1 MVLQI
6 NLDDKEK
13 LNLIGKALA
22 SDVRIDILRLL
33 SERSFNV
40 NEIAEKLDIP
50 ASSAAMHVRALEEA
64 GLIKC
69 DLVPA
74 SRGSM
79 KLCSKA
85 VNGIEIVTESAIGA
99 DSVEVINMPI
109 GAFVDY
115 SVNPTCGLAG
125 DKGSIGRE
133 DEPGSFYHQDR
144 MGARLLWFGGEGFV
158 EYRFPNYSFKNT
170 DAKRVEISMEL
181 CSEDHEFNLNFPSD
195 ITLWLNGKAVGT
207 WTCPSDFGGRRGM
220 WNPGWWPDKNTQYGK
235 LKTWSVREDGSYLDG
250 EKVSTVKLED
260 LGITEENFLSV
271 RIGVAPNAVHK
282 GGMNL
287 FGEGFGD
294 YAQGIRMAIYKK
306 QKPAEELKGEDQ

>member
-13 LNLIGKALA
+13 LNLIGKALS

-33 SERSFNV
+33 TEKSFNV
-40 NEIAEKLDIP
+40 NDIAEKLDIP
-50 ASSAAMHVRALEEA
+50 ASSAAMHVRALEDA
-64 GLIKC
+64 GLIRC

-74 SRGSM
+74 VRGSM

-85 VNGIEIVTESAIGA
+85 VNGVEIITESAIGA
-99 DSVEVINMPI
+99 DSVEVINMPV

-115 SVNPTCGLAG
+115 SVKPTCGIAG
-125 DKGSIGRE
+125 DKGPIGQE

-144 MGARLLWFGGEGFV
+144 GNAKLLWFGGDGFV
-158 EYRFPNYSFKNT
+158 EYRFPNYSFKEKE
-170 DAKRVEISMEL
+170 AKRLEFSMEV
-181 CSEDHEFNLNFPSD
+181 CSEDHEFNMDYPSD
-195 ITLWLNGKAVGT
+195 ITLWVNGKSVGT

-220 WNPGWWPDKNTQYGK
+220 WNPGWWPDKNSQYGV
-235 LKTWSVREDGSYLDG
+235 LKTWSVREDGCFLDG
-250 EKVSTVKLED
+250 EKVSDLKLGD
-260 LGITEENFLSV
+260 LNIYKENFVSV
-271 RIGVAPNAVHK
+271 KIGVSEGAKHK
-282 GGMNL
+282 GGLNL

-306 QKPAEELKGEDQ
+306 HDK

>member
-13 LNLIGKALA
+13 LNLIGKALS

-33 SERSFNV
+33 TEKSFNV
-40 NEIAEKLDIP
+40 NDIAEKLDIP
-50 ASSAAMHVRALEEA
+50 ASSAAMHVRALEDA
-64 GLIKC
+64 GLIRC

-74 SRGSM
+74 VRGSM

-85 VNGIEIVTESAIGA
+85 VNGVEIITESAIGA
-99 DSVEVINMPI
+99 DSVEVINMPV

-115 SVNPTCGLAG
+115 SVKPTCGIAG
-125 DKGSIGRE
+125 DKGPIGQE

-144 MGARLLWFGGEGFV
+144 GNAKLLWFGGDGFV
-158 EYRFPNYSFKNT
+158 EYRFPNYSFKEKE
-170 DAKRVEISMEL
+170 AKRLEFSMEV
-181 CSEDHEFNLNFPSD
+181 CSEDHEFNMDYPSD
-195 ITLWLNGKAVGT
+195 ITLWVNGKSVGT

-220 WNPGWWPDKNTQYGK
+220 WNPGWWPDKNSQYGV
-235 LKTWSVREDGSYLDG
+235 LKTWSVREDGCFLDG
-250 EKVSTVKLED
+250 EKVSDLKLGD
-260 LGITEENFLSV
+260 LNIYKENFVSV
-271 RIGVAPNAVHK
+271 KIGVSESAKHK
-282 GGMNL
+282 GGLNL

-306 QKPAEELKGEDQ
+306 HDK

>member
-13 LNLIGKALA
+13 LNLIGKALS

-33 SERSFNV
+33 SEKSFNV
-40 NEIAEKLDIP
+40 NEIADKLDIP

-74 SRGSM
+74 VRGSM

-85 VNGIEIVTESAIGA
+85 VNGVEIITESTIGA

-115 SVNPTCGLAG
+115 SVKPTCGIAG
-125 DKGSIGRE
+125 DKGPIGQE

-144 MGARLLWFGGEGFV
+144 GNAKLLWFGGDGFV
-158 EYRFPNYSFKNT
+158 EYRFPNYSFKEKE
-170 DAKRVEISMEL
+170 AKRVEFSLEA
-181 CSEDHEFNLNFPSD
+181 CSEDHEFNMDFPSD
-195 ITLWLNGKAVGT
+195 ITLWVNGKNIGT

-220 WNPGWWPDKNTQYGK
+220 WNPGWWPDKNTQYGV
-235 LKTWSVREDGSYLDG
+235 LKTWSLREDGCFIDG
-250 EKVSTVKLED
+250 EKVSD
-260 LGITEENFLSV
+260 LTLADVDLYKENFISV
-271 RIGVAPNAVHK
+271 KIGVSENAKHK
-282 GGMNL
+282 GGLNL

-306 QKPAEELKGEDQ
+306 HDK

>member
-13 LNLIGKALA
+13 LNLIGKALS
-22 SDVRIDILRLL
+22 SDARIDILRLL
-33 SERSFNV
+33 SEKSFNV

-64 GLIKC
+64 GLIQC

-79 KLCSKA
+79 KLCRKA
-85 VNGIEIVTESAIGA
+85 VSGIEIVTESAIGA
-99 DSVEVINMPI
+99 DSVEMINMPI
-109 GAFVDY
+109 GAFVNY
-115 SVNPTCGLAG
+115 SVKPTCGLAG
-125 DKGSIGRE
+125 DKGPIGQE

-144 MGARLLWFGGEGFV
+144 VNARLLWFGGAGFV
-158 EYRFPNYSFKNT
+158 EYRFPNYSFKDT
-170 DAKRVEISMEL
+170 DAKRLEVSLEI
-181 CSEDHEFNLNFPSD
+181 CSEDHEFNLNYPSD
-195 ITLWLNGKAVGT
+195 ITLWLNGKEAGT

-235 LKTWSVREDGSYLDG
+235 LKTWSIREDGCYLDG
-250 EKVSTVKLED
+250 EKISGTT
-260 LGITEENFLSV
+260 LGEFDIMKENFLSV
-271 RIGVAPNAVHK
+271 KIGVSENALHK

-294 YAQGIRMAIYKK
+294 HAQGIRMAIYKK
-306 QKPAEELKGEDQ
+306 QNPAED

>member
-13 LNLIGKALA
+13 LNLIGKAL
-22 SDVRIDILRLL
+22 SSNVRIDILRLL
-33 SERSFNV
+33 SEKSFNV
-40 NEIAEKLDIP
+40 NEIADKLDIP

-74 SRGSM
+74 VRGSM
-79 KLCSKA
+79 KLCKKA

-99 DSVEVINMPI
+99 DSVEIINMPI
-109 GAFVDY
+109 GAFVNY
-115 SVNPTCGLAG
+115 SVKPTCGLAG
-125 DKGSIGRE
+125 EKGAIGQE

-144 MGARLLWFGGEGFV
+144 GNAKLLWFGDTGFV
-158 EYRFPNYSFKNT
+158 EYRFPNYSFK
-170 DAKRVEISMEL
+170 DKEAKRIEISLEA
-181 CSEDHEFNLNFPSD
+181 CSEDHEFNMNYPSD
-195 ITLWLNGKAVGT
+195 ITVWVNGRNAGT

-220 WNPGWWPDKNTQYGK
+220 WNPGWWPDKNTQYGD
-235 LKTWSVREDGSYLDG
+235 LKTWSIREDGCYIDG
-250 EKVSTVKLED
+250 EKVSDLKLNEF
-260 LGITEENFLSV
+260 GITDENYVSV
-271 RIGVAPNAVHK
+271 KIGVSEDAVNR

-306 QKPAEELKGEDQ
+306 QV

>member
-33 SERSFNV
+33 SDKSFNV
-40 NEIAEKLDIP
+40 NEIADKLDIP

-74 SRGSM
+74 VRGSM
-79 KLCSKA
+79 KLCKKA

-99 DSVEVINMPI
+99 DSVEIINMPI
-109 GAFVDY
+109 GAYVDY
-115 SVNPTCGLAG
+115 SVHPTCGLAG
-125 DKGSIGRE
+125 DKGPIGQE

-144 MGARLLWFGGEGFV
+144 GNARLLWFGGTGYL
-158 EYRFPNYSFKNT
+158 EYRFPNYSFKET
-170 DAKRVEISMEL
+170 DAKRVEISMEI
-181 CSEDHEFNLNFPSD
+181 CSEDHEFNLNYPSD
-195 ITLWLNGKAVGT
+195 ITLWLNGKNAGV

-220 WNPGWWPDKNTQYGK
+220 WNPGWWPDKNTQYGI
-235 LKTWSVREDGSYLDG
+235 LKTWSIREDGCYLDG
-250 EKVSTVKLED
+250 EKVSD
-260 LGITEENFLSV
+260 LTLRDFKITEENFLSV
-271 RIGVAPNAVHK
+271 KIGVAENAVHK

-306 QKPAEELKGEDQ
+306 QKETEE

>member
-13 LNLIGKALA
+13 LNLIGKAFS

-33 SERSFNV
+33 SEKSFNV
-40 NEIAEKLDIP
+40 NEIAEKLNIP
-50 ASSAAMHVRALEEA
+50 ASSAAMHVKSLEEA

-74 SRGSM
+74 VRGSM

-85 VNGIEIVTESAIGA
+85 VNGVEIVTESAIGA
-99 DSVEVINMPI
+99 DSVEIINMPI
-109 GAFVDY
+109 GAFVNY

-125 DKGSIGRE
+125 DKGPIGQE

-144 MGARLLWFGGEGFV
+144 GNAKLLWFGSTGFM
-158 EYRFPNYSFKNT
+158 EYRFPNYSFK
-170 DAKRVEISMEL
+170 DKEVKRIEISLEV
-181 CSEDHEFNLNFPSD
+181 CSEDHEFNMNYPSD
-195 ITLWLNGKAVGT
+195 ISLWVNGKKAGT

-235 LKTWSVREDGSYLDG
+235 LKTWSIREEGCFLDG
-250 EKVSTVKLED
+250 ERVSD
-260 LGITEENFLSV
+260 LTLKDFGITEESFVSV
-271 RIGVAPNAVHK
+271 KIGVAEDAKNS

-294 YAQGIRMAIYKK
+294 YAQGIRMAIYNK
-306 QKPAEELKGEDQ
+306 QVE

>member
-13 LNLIGKALA
+13 LNLIGKALS

-33 SERSFNV
+33 SEKSFNV
-40 NEIAEKLDIP
+40 NEIADKLDIP

-74 SRGSM
+74 VRGSM

-85 VNGIEIVTESAIGA
+85 VNGVEMVTESTIGA

-109 GAFVDY
+109 GSFVNY
-115 SVNPTCGLAG
+115 EVNPTCGLAG
-125 DKGSIGRE
+125 DKGHIGRE

-144 MGARLLWFGGEGFV
+144 GNAKLLWFGKNGFV
-158 EYRFPNYSFKNT
+158 EYRFPNYSFKEKE
-170 DAKRVEISMEL
+170 AKRIEFSLEV
-181 CSEDHEFNLNFPSD
+181 CSEDHEFNMNYPSD
-195 ITLWLNGKAVGT
+195 ITLWVNGKSAGT

-220 WNPGWWPDKNTQYGK
+220 WNPGWWPDKNTQFGI
-235 LKTWSVREDGSYLDG
+235 LKTWSLREDGCFLDG
-250 EKVSTVKLED
+250 VKVSDLTLKDFNIYDEDFISVK
-260 LGITEENFLSV
+260 
-271 RIGVAPNAVHK
+271 IGVADDAKHR

-306 QKPAEELKGEDQ
+306 HDK